1 MPAKPNPVGDGLTA
15 NPNGEGVYPMVDS
28 QGQTVQI
35 PYSNVQH
42 AAAMGHRFQTKDAL
56 QQYARDHAAGPV
68 DEDAADKYI
77 DGLSWYNPVKLGRD
91 VLSGLGAGALKTAT
105 GLDKAPQ
112 GHGAG
117 GRVEQDMQI
126 AAATPAKGVAGA
138 VGELGE
144 NVGEWFSGEEL
155 LGMLGKAGEA
165 MNLSEKMK
173 ALTGLSQTIE
183 KYPLV
188 GKLLKIGSGAVK
200 QGSIGAGQTYA
211 KTGSPSAAAE
221 SGVATAVAGPLL
233 EGAAGKMAGRAAVA
247 AKPGA
252 AEYAAEARGAIE
264 PQLREVEGA
273 INGQAAGAAPAAT
286 AGGTALIPRTAVEV
300 AQGKAAAQAAAKA
313 TSALDVNG
321 VLNTVHDFN
330 GAKDRLVQ
338 VADPMYSAID
348 QAAGGKF
355 RPLNAEVTAAQKG
368 VWKTVAGTPEWA
380 AAEKLYENKL
390 NQMSDLIDSTKGT
403 VTPEIVQA
411 AKGAFRQSYLLDDF
425 ATIWD
430 KNLEGVPGNTKVSSA
445 QRGVNGKGLMRDLT
459 SAVNKKG
466 RPAIE
471 AALGPGRL
479 DNLEAIARANDTIPK
494 KVAFTQAV
502 RNVAKEMEKGA
513 VLGGVVG
520 QATGAG
526 FGVGGTVGAGL
537 MGATYLPDVLRAV
550 AANPRI
556 GRSLTFAIEA
566 GARPEVYGPMISR
579 MVQADHESAERDRQA
594 QAEADE
600 PVPKNSG
607 DSPIRTIPVQDA
619 NVQEVAKRF
628 PALGRYLGQVVIQS
642 GTNEKGDD
650 RQVETYAP
658 WETDNPNKGK
668 ITIQPFRPEL
678 TSGANLTNTVAS
690 ELLHHIGGTDPS
702 TGRSVDPQYQTLK
715 QAVIQARTPHQQQVD
730 QHEYAVQRK
739 EGDTRSFND
748 WINQSRADEYI
759 MGYVTPDAA
768 DEWRKNGWY
777 SQPQMHRAVEKI
789 RQYLTEKR

>member
-1 MPAKPNPVGDGLTA
+1 
-15 NPNGEGVYPMVDS
+15 
-28 QGQTVQI
+28 
-35 PYSNVQH
+35 
-42 AAAMGHRFQTKDAL
+42 
-56 QQYARDHAAGPV
+56 
-68 DEDAADKYI
+68 
-77 DGLSWYNPVKLGRD
+77 
-91 VLSGLGAGALKTAT
+91 
-105 GLDKAPQ
+105 
-112 GHGAG
+112 
-117 GRVEQDMQI
+117 
-126 AAATPAKGVAGA
+126 
-138 VGELGE
+138 
-144 NVGEWFSGEEL
+144 
-155 LGMLGKAGEA
+155 MLGKAGEA

-330 GAKDRLVQ
+330 GAADRLVQ
-338 VADPMYSAID
+338 VASPVYDAID
-348 QAAGGKF
+348 AVTGGKF
-355 RPLNAEVTAAQKG
+355 RTLNSEVTAAQNAEYR
-368 VWKTVAGTPEWA
+368 TIAGTPERV
-380 AAEKLYENKL
+380 AAEKATENKL
-390 NQMSDLIDSTKGT
+390 SEMHDLIDSTKGT
-403 VTPEIVQA
+403 VTPEIVSA
-411 AKGAFRQSYLLDDF
+411 AKSAFTKNYMLRRF

-430 KNLEGVPGNTKVSSA
+430 RNLEGVPGNTKVSSA
-445 QRGVNGKGLMRDLT
+445 QRGVNGKRLMRDLT

-566 GARPEVYGPMISR
+566 GARPEVYGPMIAR

>member
-330 GAKDRLVQ
+330 GAADRLVQ
-338 VADPMYSAID
+338 VASPVYDAID
-348 QAAGGKF
+348 AVTGGKF
-355 RPLNAEVTAAQKG
+355 RTLNSEVTAAQNAEYR
-368 VWKTVAGTPEWA
+368 TIAGTPERV
-380 AAEKLYENKL
+380 AAEKATENKL
-390 NQMSDLIDSTKGT
+390 SEMHDLIDSTKGT
-403 VTPEIVQA
+403 VTPEIVSA
-411 AKGAFRQSYLLDDF
+411 AKSAFTKNYMLRRF

-430 KNLEGVPGNTKVSSA
+430 RNLEGVPGNTKVSSA
-445 QRGVNGKGLMRDLT
+445 QRGVNGKRLMRDLT

-566 GARPEVYGPMISR
+566 GARPEVYGPMIAR

-594 QAEADE
+594 QAESA
-600 PVPKNSG
+600 
-607 DSPIRTIPVQDA
+607 TQ
-619 NVQEVAKRF
+619 
-628 PALGRYLGQVVIQS
+628 
-642 GTNEKGDD
+642 
-650 RQVETYAP
+650 
-658 WETDNPNKGK
+658 
-668 ITIQPFRPEL
+668 
-678 TSGANLTNTVAS
+678 
-690 ELLHHIGGTDPS
+690 
-702 TGRSVDPQYQTLK
+702 
-715 QAVIQARTPHQQQVD
+715 
-730 QHEYAVQRK
+730 
-739 EGDTRSFND
+739 
-748 WINQSRADEYI
+748 
-759 MGYVTPDAA
+759 
-768 DEWRKNGWY
+768 
-777 SQPQMHRAVEKI
+777 
-789 RQYLTEKR
+789 

>member
-330 GAKDRLVQ
+330 GAADRLVQ
-338 VADPMYSAID
+338 VASPVYDAID
-348 QAAGGKF
+348 AVTGGKF
-355 RPLNAEVTAAQKG
+355 RTLNSEVTAAQNAEYR
-368 VWKTVAGTPEWA
+368 TIAGTPERV
-380 AAEKLYENKL
+380 AAEKATENKL
-390 NQMSDLIDSTKGT
+390 SEMHDLIDSTKGT
-403 VTPEIVQA
+403 VTPEIVSA
-411 AKGAFRQSYLLDDF
+411 AKSAFTKNYMLRRF

-430 KNLEGVPGNTKVSSA
+430 RNLEGVPGNTKVSSA
-445 QRGVNGKGLMRDLT
+445 QRGVNGKRLMRDLT

-566 GARPEVYGPMISR
+566 GARPEVYGPMIAR
-579 MVQADHESAERDRQA
+579 MVQADHESAERERQA
-594 QAEADE
+594 Q
-600 PVPKNSG
+600 
-607 DSPIRTIPVQDA
+607 
-619 NVQEVAKRF
+619 
-628 PALGRYLGQVVIQS
+628 
-642 GTNEKGDD
+642 
-650 RQVETYAP
+650 ET
-658 WETDNPNKGK
+658 
-668 ITIQPFRPEL
+668 
-678 TSGANLTNTVAS
+678 
-690 ELLHHIGGTDPS
+690 
-702 TGRSVDPQYQTLK
+702 
-715 QAVIQARTPHQQQVD
+715 QQ
-730 QHEYAVQRK
+730 
-739 EGDTRSFND
+739 
-748 WINQSRADEYI
+748 
-759 MGYVTPDAA
+759 
-768 DEWRKNGWY
+768 
-777 SQPQMHRAVEKI
+777 
-789 RQYLTEKR
+789 

>member
-1 MPAKPNPVGDGLTA
+1 
-15 NPNGEGVYPMVDS
+15 
-28 QGQTVQI
+28 
-35 PYSNVQH
+35 
-42 AAAMGHRFQTKDAL
+42 
-56 QQYARDHAAGPV
+56 
-68 DEDAADKYI
+68 
-77 DGLSWYNPVKLGRD
+77 
-91 VLSGLGAGALKTAT
+91 
-105 GLDKAPQ
+105 
-112 GHGAG
+112 
-117 GRVEQDMQI
+117 
-126 AAATPAKGVAGA
+126 
-138 VGELGE
+138 
-144 NVGEWFSGEEL
+144 
-155 LGMLGKAGEA
+155 

-330 GAKDRLVQ
+330 GAADRLVQ
-338 VADPMYSAID
+338 VASPVYDAID
-348 QAAGGKF
+348 AVTGGKF
-355 RPLNAEVTAAQKG
+355 RTLNSEVTAAQNAEYR
-368 VWKTVAGTPEWA
+368 TIAGTPERV
-380 AAEKLYENKL
+380 AAEKATENKL
-390 NQMSDLIDSTKGT
+390 SEMHDLIDSTKGT
-403 VTPEIVQA
+403 VTPEIVSA
-411 AKGAFRQSYLLDDF
+411 AKSAFTKNYMLRRF

-430 KNLEGVPGNTKVSSA
+430 RNLEGVPGNTKVSSA
-445 QRGVNGKGLMRDLT
+445 QRGVNGKRLMRDLT

-566 GARPEVYGPMISR
+566 GARPEVYGPMIAR
-579 MVQADHESAERDRQA
+579 MVQADHESAERERQA
-594 QAEADE
+594 Q
-600 PVPKNSG
+600 
-607 DSPIRTIPVQDA
+607 
-619 NVQEVAKRF
+619 
-628 PALGRYLGQVVIQS
+628 
-642 GTNEKGDD
+642 
-650 RQVETYAP
+650 ET
-658 WETDNPNKGK
+658 
-668 ITIQPFRPEL
+668 
-678 TSGANLTNTVAS
+678 
-690 ELLHHIGGTDPS
+690 
-702 TGRSVDPQYQTLK
+702 
-715 QAVIQARTPHQQQVD
+715 QQ
-730 QHEYAVQRK
+730 
-739 EGDTRSFND
+739 
-748 WINQSRADEYI
+748 
-759 MGYVTPDAA
+759 
-768 DEWRKNGWY
+768 
-777 SQPQMHRAVEKI
+777 
-789 RQYLTEKR
+789 

>member
-1 MPAKPNPVGDGLTA
+1 
-15 NPNGEGVYPMVDS
+15 
-28 QGQTVQI
+28 
-35 PYSNVQH
+35 
-42 AAAMGHRFQTKDAL
+42 
-56 QQYARDHAAGPV
+56 
-68 DEDAADKYI
+68 
-77 DGLSWYNPVKLGRD
+77 
-91 VLSGLGAGALKTAT
+91 
-105 GLDKAPQ
+105 
-112 GHGAG
+112 
-117 GRVEQDMQI
+117 
-126 AAATPAKGVAGA
+126 
-138 VGELGE
+138 
-144 NVGEWFSGEEL
+144 
-155 LGMLGKAGEA
+155 

-566 GARPEVYGPMISR
+566 GARPEVYGPMIAR

-594 QAEADE
+594 QAE
-600 PVPKNSG
+600 
-607 DSPIRTIPVQDA
+607 
-619 NVQEVAKRF
+619 
-628 PALGRYLGQVVIQS
+628 PATQ
-642 GTNEKGDD
+642 
-650 RQVETYAP
+650 
-658 WETDNPNKGK
+658 
-668 ITIQPFRPEL
+668 
-678 TSGANLTNTVAS
+678 
-690 ELLHHIGGTDPS
+690 
-702 TGRSVDPQYQTLK
+702 
-715 QAVIQARTPHQQQVD
+715 
-730 QHEYAVQRK
+730 
-739 EGDTRSFND
+739 
-748 WINQSRADEYI
+748 
-759 MGYVTPDAA
+759 
-768 DEWRKNGWY
+768 
-777 SQPQMHRAVEKI
+777 
-789 RQYLTEKR
+789 